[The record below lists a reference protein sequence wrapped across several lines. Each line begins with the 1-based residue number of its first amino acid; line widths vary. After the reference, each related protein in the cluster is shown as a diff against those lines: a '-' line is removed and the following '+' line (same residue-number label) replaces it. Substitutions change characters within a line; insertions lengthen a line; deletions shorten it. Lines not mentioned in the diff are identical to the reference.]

1 MPQVRDPKTGRYI
14 SGDGSSVGGA
24 AGTNPRI
31 QKAAAVGAGAP
42 SSKPA
47 PSLSETFAN
56 SSYSEAV
63 SLAENEFAS
72 SGIPAS
78 ISRSLASCVARDRAD
93 KMSEDG
99 GTTFETFTPQQKAN
113 FITSAESAFRKLGYS
128 NVSVSMKTVTVAGS
142 KSKLKYAGSTGA
154 TYEVR
159 WGYKAY
165 K

>member
-1 MPQVRDPKTGRYI
+1 MPQVRDPKTGRYT
-14 SGDGSSVGGA
+14 SGGDSSVGGA
-24 AGTNPRI
+24 ASTNPRI
-31 QKAAAVGAGAP
+31 QKAAALGAGATV
-42 SSKPA
+42 SKATPK
-47 PSLSETFAN
+47 LSETFAS

-63 SLAENEFAS
+63 SLAEGEFVS

-99 GTTFETFTPQQKAN
+99 GTTFETFTPQQKTN
-113 FITSAESAFRKLGYS
+113 FIASAESAFKKLGYS
-128 NVSVSMKTVTVAGS
+128 DVSVKMKTVAVAGS
-142 KSKLKYAGSTGA
+142 KSKLKYGGSTGA

-159 WGYKAY
+159 WSYKAS